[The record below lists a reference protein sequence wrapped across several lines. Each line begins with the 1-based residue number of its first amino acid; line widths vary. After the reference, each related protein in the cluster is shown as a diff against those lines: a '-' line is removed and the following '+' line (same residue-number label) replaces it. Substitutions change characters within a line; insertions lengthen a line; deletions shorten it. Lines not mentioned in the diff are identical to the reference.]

1 MSRLVLPARHGAEK
15 KTKKKDQVCKHIE
28 AYLGKH
34 EPRTNIVDIFL
45 NCLSFV
51 AFQPTRFSLILA
63 PRTENERKP
72 RNNYYQM
79 QYKHLDRWG
88 NCAACYSIKKAI
100 EVGWT
105 FVLLIDTVSI
115 LCRLVAINCA
125 YGNTNKSADICLF
138 YCRLKFFLLLY
149 LHR

>member
-1 MSRLVLPARHGAEK
+1 MNQERILLISFSTVCLLLLFNQPDSWCAE
-15 KTKKKDQVCKHIE
+15 QH
-28 AYLGKH
+28 YFYFF
-34 EPRTNIVDIFL
+34 R
-45 NCLSFV
+45 
-51 AFQPTRFSLILA
+51 SLILA

-88 NCAACYSIKKAI
+88 NCAAFYSIKKAI

-149 LHR
+149 LHRWIFCI